1 MEISRK
7 RFKELL
13 FILINFMLILNI
25 SYGETLYRVDNFKII
40 IQINRDGSA
49 DISEQIFY
57 EAYSIND
64 IYHNIDYKGFG
75 EIENLNIYFGKD
87 GNYQL
92 AKKGNGKEIGTYEVI
107 KEEEV
112 SKIKLYYP
120 LNEEDAY
127 FMFNYKI
134 QNAITVYNDIV
145 QFSKKLVE
153 KDKSNNIDSVE
164 VLIRLPEEVNQESI
178 QAFWHGHLNEEI
190 NILNEREIRFRKKDY
205 YQDEDIEINIL
216 FPKDIIVSQNK
227 SIFKNEDGYEEII
240 KREKKLSNEIDLK
253 RKIASYGN
261 VIGDIVFGLC
271 FAWVIFVVIFIYK
284 NNGKKYTIK
293 EEIRDFKDIPNNFS
307 PAIIGAIVNKNI
319 DSRQLLVTIMDLV
332 RRGIL
337 LLDEKSGKIILRVK
351 RDYKINDLKDYE
363 KFILKWFIVEIGN
376 KEEVFIED
384 VEYSI
389 NNKEKYIKFEE
400 RYKEWKT
407 LISKEL
413 RKIGFRLEEPKT
425 LGVALGFITGILSI
439 PMGVIFLILFDS
451 SKFII
456 FPFFVSFALIIYTMS
471 IKRYSLEAEKLKAKF
486 LSFKNFLLNYSSFK
500 EVKFHSDDIREHY
513 FVYAVA
519 MGISKEVI
527 EEYRKIFKENSID
540 EEKLGFERIE
550 RLIILIDGKERRREF
565 FIITLVRKILN
576 FINNFYLIKS
586 NIKTK
591 K

>member
-25 SYGETLYRVDNFKII
+25 SYGESLYRVDNFKII

-107 KEEEV
+107 KGEEV

-153 KDKSNNIDSVE
+153 KDRSNNINSVE

-205 YQDEDIEINIL
+205 YQDEGIEINIL

-271 FAWVIFVVIFIYK
+271 FSWVIFVVIFIYK

-351 RDYKINDLKDYE
+351 IDYKINDLKDYE
-363 KFILKWFIVEIGN
+363 KFILKWFIVELGN

-500 EVKFHSDDIREHY
+500 EVKFHSNDIREHY

-527 EEYRKIFKENSID
+527 EEYWKIFKENSID

-550 RLIILIDGKERRREF
+550 RLIILIDGKEKRREF
-565 FIITLVRKILN
+565 FITTLARKILN
-576 FINNFYLIKS
+576 FINNFY
-586 NIKTK
+586 
-591 K
+591 

>member
-57 EAYSIND
+57 EDYSIND

-107 KEEEV
+107 KGEEV

-134 QNAITVYNDIV
+134 QNAITVYNDIA

-153 KDKSNNIDSVE
+153 KDRSNNIDSVE

-227 SIFKNEDGYEEII
+227 SIFKNEDGYNEII

-271 FAWVIFVVIFIYK
+271 FSWIIFVVIFIYK

-519 MGISKEVI
+519 MGISQK
-527 EEYRKIFKENSID
+527 R
-540 EEKLGFERIE
+540 
-550 RLIILIDGKERRREF
+550 
-565 FIITLVRKILN
+565 
-576 FINNFYLIKS
+576 
-586 NIKTK
+586 
-591 K
+591 